1 MDEVIEES
9 LDEAMDSLVEDE
21 KNELLDCIEDYKAE
35 YNVKKVNTNTKKFKA
50 FFEGWKKNEY

>member
-21 KNELLDCIEDYKAE
+21 KNELLDWIEDYKTK

-50 FFEGWKKNEY
+50 FFEE

>member
-21 KNELLDCIEDYKAE
+21 KNELLDCIEDYKSE
-35 YNVKKVNTNTKKFKA
+35 FNVKKVNTKTKKFKA
-50 FFEGWKKNEY
+50 FFEEWKQAE

>member
-21 KNELLDCIEDYKAE
+21 KNELLDCIEDYKTE
-35 YNVKKVNTNTKKFKA
+35 YNVKKVNTNTKKFKV
-50 FFEGWKKNEY
+50 FFENWKESE

>member
-21 KNELLDCIEDYKAE
+21 KNELLDCIEDYKTE

-50 FFEGWKKNEY
+50 FFEEWKQAE

>member
-1 MDEVIEES
+1 LDEIIEES

-21 KNELLDCIEDYKAE
+21 KNELLDCIEDYKTE

-50 FFEGWKKNEY
+50 FFENWKESE